1 MEIVELSEQR
11 RPRIAELP
19 EDCQVLGVDS
29 RGAAGAQAQRP
40 GSCASS
46 RTVARSRSRR
56 GPSAGSPTVVPL
68 RTTARADCR
77 WRPPAQ
83 ASGGRSPAVAIKSS
97 LGGRGLLSLSAPQ
110 NPACAERYGRGD
122 YTSARARLLRPGVSC
137 LNER

>member
-77 WRPPAQ
+77 WRSPAQ
-83 ASGGRSPAVAIKSS
+83 ASGGRSSAVSIKSS
-97 LGGRGLLSLSAPQ
+97 LGGRGLLSLRPSKTRPAP
-110 NPACAERYGRGD
+110 RGMAAVS
-122 YTSARARLLRPGVSC
+122 TRAPGLVSSARAFRV
-137 LNER
+137 